1 MQNDGQEIEAKFYL
15 GNLAAFE
22 NRLLHLGAELISP
35 RVLEINLRFDL
46 PDGSLTAARQVLRL
60 RRDAVTRLTF
70 KGPAQPGEMV
80 SMRREIEFEVSDY
93 QAARQL
99 LEALGYHVSIFYEKY
114 RTTYALNGCEV
125 VLDELPY
132 GLFVEIEAVNAEAIY
147 NAAKRL
153 GLDWDARIADSYLG
167 LFARLKAAT
176 GLEAENLAF
185 DELSGWRGDLA
196 AIGLRRAD

>member
-1 MQNDGQEIEAKFYL
+1 MQNEGQEIEAKFYL
-15 GNLAAFE
+15 KNLAALE
-22 NRLLHLGAELISP
+22 QRLLHLGAELISP

-60 RRDAVTRLTF
+60 RRDAVARLTF
-70 KGPAQPGEMV
+70 KGPAQPGETV

-99 LEALGYHVSIFYEKY
+99 LEALGYRVSIFYEKY

-132 GLFVEIEAVNAEAIY
+132 GMFAEIEAVNAEAIY
-147 NAAKRL
+147 TAAKRL

-167 LFARLKAAT
+167 LFYRLKATT

-185 DELSGWRGDLA
+185 DELADWRGDLTG
-196 AIGLRRAD
+196 IGLRRAD

>member
-1 MQNDGQEIEAKFYL
+1 MHNSGQEIEAKFYL
-15 GNLAAFE
+15 GNLAALE
-22 NRLLHLGAELISP
+22 QKLRSLEAELISP
-35 RVLEINLRFDL
+35 RVLETNLRFDL

-60 RRDAVTRLTF
+60 RRDAVARLTF
-70 KGPAQPGEMV
+70 KGPAQPGETV
-80 SMRREIEFEVSDY
+80 SMRREIEFEVSDF
-93 QAARQL
+93 QAARQF
-99 LEALGYHVSIFYEKY
+99 LEALGYRVSIFYEKY

-132 GLFVEIEAVNAEAIY
+132 GMFAEIEAVNAEAIF
-147 NAAKRL
+147 NTAKRL

-167 LFARLKAAT
+167 LFSRLKAAV

-185 DELSGWRGDLA
+185 DELAGWHGDLS

>member
-1 MQNDGQEIEAKFYL
+1 MQNEGQEIEAKFYL
-15 GNLAAFE
+15 KNLAALE
-22 NRLLHLGAELISP
+22 QRLLHLGAELISP

-60 RRDAVTRLTF
+60 RRDAVARLTF
-70 KGPAQPGEMV
+70 KGPAQPGETV

-114 RTTYALNGCEV
+114 RTTYVLNGCEV

-132 GLFVEIEAVNAEAIY
+132 GLFAEIEAVNAEAIY
-147 NAAKRL
+147 TAAKRL

-167 LFARLKAAT
+167 LFYRLKATT